1 MNSKISEATASAQ
14 NEEKKDQ
21 AEIQKGKTD
30 AAVAIEVG
38 ANITDDRN
46 ELEETDEVL
55 ATETKE
61 KMVCG
66 FPLSNILI
74 SILICLACFGIG
86 IGIGAIIPGE
96 TTECPSTTAP
106 PAPTSTHE
114 TTTLTTFVST
124 TEDAKPNNSYFY
136 NAGEIGLLQGI
147 IDPKICKECG
157 DEKEHEIVKF
167 LNIPYSEVKFLTDY
181 MSICEVGQE
190 KLNLKLSQWDLKI
203 DSQLPSSENF
213 H

>member
-1 MNSKISEATASAQ
+1 MPKVSPADDPAEPKKDPLQEGSKHQKIEESEATRIPVTSEISEGISAQ

-21 AEIQKGKTD
+21 GEIQKVKTD
-30 AAVAIEVG
+30 ATIEL
-38 ANITDDRN
+38 N
-46 ELEETDEVL
+46 ETDEVL

-61 KMVCG
+61 KMICG
-66 FPLSNILI
+66 FPLSNVLI

-96 TTECPSTTAP
+96 TAECPTTIAP
-106 PAPTSTHE
+106 PAPTPTHE
-114 TTTLTTFVST
+114 TTTLTTLVST

-147 IDPKICKECG
+147 MHRKICKECS

-167 LNIPYSEVKFLTDY
+167 LNIPYSEVKFFPD
-181 MSICEVGQE
+181 
-190 KLNLKLSQWDLKI
+190 
-203 DSQLPSSENF
+203 
-213 H
+213 